1 MFKKKLVALSAIMI
15 VGLMTFQANVS
26 ADAVEEKPYLSLG
39 ADLSA
44 SQKSKVLELLGVNIS
59 SGKHKVSLKYTPPG
73 FTVGWKITVLSAA
86 IFLILCKIIHS
97 RKLRQLHGK

>member
-15 VGLMTFQANVS
+15 AGLMTFQANVS

-44 SQKSKVLELLGVNIS
+44 SQKRRLRIKMSIS
-59 SGKHKVSLKYTPPG
+59 I
-73 FTVGWKITVLSAA
+73 WMI
-86 IFLILCKIIHS
+86 IWIL
-97 RKLRQLHGK
+97 Q